1 VPRLRAVTSDAYLTS
16 GVGYAHHLHRDNL
29 VLGADV
35 PAELVAAYL
44 RDVFRELDGLPSQV
58 LERAVK
64 NGSSKFNYYAWNSTG
79 RADAAKHI
87 KSDTREQPK
96 PEQPM
101 ELDPQVRVISEPGGA
116 LVFSAANMHS
126 TVPNTSG
133 RTPLQHRIPDRKPG
147 RREVQERR
155 SQPGFASHWN
165 LVARLHEGNRS
176 ERDAR
181 RRCRSL

>member
-1 VPRLRAVTSDAYLTS
+1 MAFHPKYW
-16 GVGYAHHLHRDNL
+16 N
-29 VLGADV
+29 
-35 PAELVAAYL
+35 E
-44 RDVFRELDGLPSQV
+44 
-58 LERAVK
+58 AVK

-133 RTPLQHRIPDRKPG
+133 KTRFSIDFRTVSLTDVKSKTGAPNLDSHPIGTSLRDFMRGKDLSPMPEDVAAAYDTSG
-147 RREVQERR
+147 
-155 SQPGFASHWN
+155 ASDG
-165 LVARLHEGNRS
+165 VKVYRPETVGAR
-176 ERDAR
+176 
-181 RRCRSL
+181 